1 MTCHEVTDDTVRDAV
16 AILEDVAHDLA
27 QPAPQLSE
35 VR

>member
-1 MTCHEVTDDTVRDAV
+1 MTSHEVTDDNVRDAV
-16 AILEDVAHDLA
+16 AILGEVAHDLA